1 MELEVIEK
9 VDLIKDV
16 EFPLKVVP
24 YFSVDI
30 HDSSGNLQ
38 ESRDF
43 MKYED
48 ALEYYKSVCSVVPVE
63 LKLYADIF
71 YDNGQSDLEGI
82 DLSCN
87 YTVTEAREINF

>member
-1 MELEVIEK
+1 MTLKVIEK

-16 EFPLKVVP
+16 EFPPKVVP

-30 HDSSGNLQ
+30 HDFSGDLK

-43 MKYED
+43 IKYED

-63 LKLYADIF
+63 LKLYADVF
-71 YDNGQSDLEGI
+71 YDNGQSDLEVI

-87 YTVTEAREINF
+87 YTVTGTREINF

>member
-1 MELEVIEK
+1 MKLEVVEK
-9 VDLIKDV
+9 VDLIKDI
-16 EFPLKVVP
+16 EFPPKVVP

-30 HDSSGNLQ
+30 HDFSGCLQ

-48 ALEYYKSVCSVVPVE
+48 ALEYYKSVCSVAPVE

-71 YDNGQSDLEGI
+71 YDNGQSDLEAI

-87 YTVTEAREINF
+87 YTVTETRETNF